1 MILSPLYFKV
11 YSLVEGYWDLWVVRG
26 AAVPAFRFFFFRLSG
41 LDCSVFSGVVAWLVL
56 EAVGDAKAQE

>member
-26 AAVPAFRFFFFRLSG
+26 AAVPAFSFFFSG

>member
-26 AAVPAFRFFFFRLSG
+26 AAVPAFRFFFFPAFRFG
-41 LDCSVFSGVVAWLVL
+41 LFRVQRRRGMACA
-56 EAVGDAKAQE
+56 